1 MSTAGSMGPMEPRH
15 VDALLI
21 GGGVAAVRCAR
32 TLRRRGFGGSIL
44 IVAEE
49 AVAPY
54 NRPPL
59 TKELLRLD
67 LPRDLILAEPP
78 EWYERQ
84 RVELLTGVSVA
95 ALNPDSR
102 LADLVDGTRL
112 QFSQCLLATG
122 ASPRRPPIPG
132 AERVLL
138 LRTVDDAEALR
149 ARAVAGSRAVVL
161 GGGFIGVEV
170 AGSLASRGVHVTL
183 LELSGGLW
191 GGSLGQAVSDWAVGR
206 LEAAGVEVRLRT
218 AATELGA
225 GAVLAG
231 WERLTADFVLA
242 GVGVAPR
249 TELAERAG
257 LAVDDGVVVDES
269 RRTSAPSVFAAGD
282 MARPADGPR
291 VEHWHAARESG
302 EAAALGM
309 LGEPP
314 QPRRAPWVFS
324 EFAGAKLDVVGWAP
338 RWDDIVLRDGVH
350 AHVLNGRVAQLA
362 ILDGAFPVE
371 AARAFVEHGPMVSAL
386 PELFP

>member
-1 MSTAGSMGPMEPRH
+1 MEPRH

-32 TLRRRGFGGSIL
+32 TLRRRGFGGSIV
-44 IVAEE
+44 IVGDE

-67 LPRDLILAEPP
+67 LPRELIAAEPP

-84 RVELLTGVSVA
+84 RVELLTGIPVVA
-95 ALNPDSR
+95 LDPGSQEAE
-102 LADLVDGTRL
+102 LADGTRL
-112 QFSQCLLATG
+112 RYTQCVLATG
-122 ASPRRPPIPG
+122 AAPRRPPIPG
-132 AERVLL
+132 AERAML
-138 LRTVDDAEALR
+138 LRTVEDAEALR
-149 ARAVAGSRAVVL
+149 VHAVAGSRAVVL

-170 AGSLASRGVHVTL
+170 AGSLAERGVQVTL
-183 LELSGGLW
+183 LELSDGLW
-191 GGSLGQAVSDWAVGR
+191 GGSLGPKVSSWAVAR
-206 LEAAGVEVRLRT
+206 LEAAGMDVRLGTPVTEIGQGMVRT
-218 AATELGA
+218 AS
-225 GAVLAG
+225 
-231 WERLTADFVLA
+231 ERLTADYVLA
-242 GVGVAPR
+242 GVGVTPR

-269 RRTSAPSVFAAGD
+269 RRTSDPSVFAAGD

-291 VEHWHAARESG
+291 VEHWHAAREAG

-324 EFAGAKLDVVGWAP
+324 EFAGSTLDVVGWAP
-338 RWDDIVLRDGVH
+338 TWDEIVVRGGIH
-350 AHVLNGRVAQLA
+350 AYVAAGRVLQFA
-362 ILDGAFPVE
+362 ILEGAVPVE
-371 AARAFVEHGPMVSAL
+371 EARAFVERNAPLDELRAL
-386 PELFP
+386 VAE